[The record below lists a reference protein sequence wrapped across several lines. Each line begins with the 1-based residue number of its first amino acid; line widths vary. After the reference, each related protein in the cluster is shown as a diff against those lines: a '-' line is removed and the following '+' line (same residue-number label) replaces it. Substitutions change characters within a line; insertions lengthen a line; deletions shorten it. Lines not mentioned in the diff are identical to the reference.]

1 MDLEKNSPLSFLKST
16 GSIKIQE
23 LGFLSEYYFITIL
36 FCITLFSLLSLTPTN
51 NNQSLSTKFQ
61 YKNQLVFLFIFGLT
75 LYVVLI
81 LQRALLPYY
90 H

>member
-16 GSIKIQE
+16 GSINIQE
-23 LGFLSEYYFITIL
+23 LGFLSEYSFITIL